1 MKTFLSSIDISALV
15 HELRP
20 KIIGSWVNN
29 IYSIG
34 KNRVILRFRKAS
46 ENPFELVIELGK
58 RFHVTKYQRKKP
70 SSPNNKIQMLRKHIR
85 DLPVKDFYQ
94 HKIDRI
100 IVFEIAYKNG
110 FFKLVIEL
118 FDDGNLILVSPENK
132 IHMAYNY
139 RRIRIVMFIQEECL
153 TFLLLQTRT

>member
-1 MKTFLSSIDISALV
+1 MKTFLSSIATSTFDQYIWSILAS
-15 HELRP
+15 
-20 KIIGSWVNN
+20 SWVNN

-46 ENPFELVIELGK
+46 ENPYELVIELGK

-94 HKIDRI
+94 HKI
-100 IVFEIAYKNG
+100 Y
-110 FFKLVIEL
+110 L
-118 FDDGNLILVSPENK
+118 F
-132 IHMAYNY
+132 
-139 RRIRIVMFIQEECL
+139 
-153 TFLLLQTRT
+153 